1 MNATL
6 VVLLA
11 TLSIASAHIFGFGA
25 CPDVT
30 PKRKFEMRKF
40 MGEWFEQERYDP
52 VFGGSSC
59 RKFNV
64 TRSRDGYTIGNS
76 GLNSGEMWSSTTP
89 ALMETPGILSTGM
102 SWWKPNEIHHVI
114 ATDYRSFA
122 VVHSCINYFALH
134 NENVQ
139 ILSKTRRP
147 LDAKSKKRAYKLLK
161 ASKLSTDYLTT
172 IDHTEC

>member
-1 MNATL
+1 MG
-6 VVLLA
+6 
-11 TLSIASAHIFGFGA
+11 SIASAHIFGFGA

-102 SWWKPNEIHHVI
+102 SWWKPNEINHV
-114 ATDYRSFA
+114 
-122 VVHSCINYFALH
+122 ALH